1 MKKFLLFLL
10 SSILSFFIVWV
21 GLWLFKYYL
30 ESESSIG
37 NFIIGAI
44 GFFVAI
50 NPAMDVWEKL
60 FKRWFKIKED

>member
-10 SSILSFFIVWV
+10 SWTLSFSIVWI
-21 GLWLFKYYL
+21 GLGLFKYYL
-30 ESESSIG
+30 ESESSIR
-37 NFIIGAI
+37 NFIVGAI

-60 FKRWFKIKED
+60 FKRWFKVDDK

>member
-37 NFIIGAI
+37 NFIVGAI

-60 FKRWFKIKED
+60 FKRWFKIKE

>member
-10 SSILSFFIVWV
+10 SWTLSFSIVWI
-21 GLWLFKYYL
+21 GLYLFKYYL

-37 NFIIGAI
+37 NFIAGAI
-44 GFFVAI
+44 GFLVAI

-60 FKRWFKIKED
+60 FKHWFKIKE

>member
-1 MKKFLLFLL
+1 MKKFLLLLL
-10 SSILSFFIVWV
+10 SWVLSFSIVWI
-21 GLWLFKYYL
+21 GLEMFKYYL

-37 NFIIGAI
+37 NFIVGAI

-60 FKRWFKIKED
+60 FKRWFKIKEE

>member
-1 MKKFLLFLL
+1 MKKFLLLVL
-10 SSILSFFIVWV
+10 SYVLSFSIVWI
-21 GLWLFKYYL
+21 GLGLFKYYL

-37 NFIIGAI
+37 NFIVGAI

-60 FKRWFKIKED
+60 FKRWFKIKE

>member
-10 SSILSFFIVWV
+10 SSILSFFIGWV

-37 NFIIGAI
+37 NFIVGAI

>member
-1 MKKFLLFLL
+1 
-10 SSILSFFIVWV
+10 
-21 GLWLFKYYL
+21 L

-37 NFIIGAI
+37 TFLIGLV

-60 FKRWFKIKED
+60 FKRWFKIKE

>member
-10 SSILSFFIVWV
+10 SWTLSFLIVWI
-21 GLWLFKYYL
+21 GLGLFKYYL

-37 NFIIGAI
+37 NFIVGAI

-60 FKRWFKIKED
+60 FKRWFKIKE